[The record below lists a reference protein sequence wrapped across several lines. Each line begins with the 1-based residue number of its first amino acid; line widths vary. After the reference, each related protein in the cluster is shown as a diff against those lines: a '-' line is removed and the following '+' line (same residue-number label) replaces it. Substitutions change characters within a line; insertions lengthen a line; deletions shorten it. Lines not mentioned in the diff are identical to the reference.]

1 MYREKNVRVHDDL
14 IWFDDLMVS
23 QNKMFLEKNKIER
36 VSSAI
41 LFIYFRFRFENFF
54 SFPLNAFRKY

>member
-23 QNKMFLEKNKIER
+23 QNKMFLEKKI
-36 VSSAI
+36 
-41 LFIYFRFRFENFF
+41 
-54 SFPLNAFRKY
+54 